1 MADNTKKDTRDRIAK
16 KLKEARE
23 NAGLSTRQA
32 GEKIGKSGK
41 TVSAWEN
48 GHGQPDAEMFLVLCD
63 VYEVPSVSFFFDEDE
78 PDPEQPATAEERFL
92 LTIFRGLNDEGRK
105 KVLTYAE
112 DLSLTGRY

>member
-1 MADNTKKDTRDRIAK
+1 MADNTRKNMRENMAR
-16 KLKEARE
+16 KLKEARQ
-23 NAGLSTRQA
+23 NAGLTAKQVGA
-32 GEKIGKSGK
+32 QIGKSDK
-41 TVSAWEN
+41 TVHAWEAM
-48 GHGQPDAEMFLVLCD
+48 HGQPDADMLIKLCEIYG
-63 VYEVPSVSFFFDEDE
+63 VEIQFFYLDDE